1 MAYYDIYI
9 GNKPYTLYIEES
21 PYDAFLYAD
30 VDKVKELAYNAY
42 AQLNIKYNQATEN
55 LEVNIVAF
63 SPQGKYLIDDDSVKV
78 PTLLIPETN
87 NAHRYGCY
95 TSGRMKY
102 KRLER
107 FDKRG
112 GYYKGTDPINPIYD
126 WQYYT
131 SFIVNKD
138 SHNKTFIY
146 PIEQFI
152 DSDGGTIGNSLVGVN
167 HWVGQAFQPSQAYYK
182 IKFNLWGH
190 GRYKKT
196 LSNKVTIYG
205 KDVSYLKDQ
214 I

>member
-42 AQLNIKYNQATEN
+42 AQLNIRYNQVTEN

-63 SPQGKYLIDDDSVKV
+63 SPKGKYLIDDDNVKI

-95 TSGRMKY
+95 ISGRMKN
-102 KRLER
+102 KRKER

-112 GYYKGTDPINPIYD
+112 GYYKGIDPMWD

-138 SHNKTFIY
+138 SHNKTFTY
-146 PIEQFI
+146 PIGQFI
-152 DSDGGTIGNSLVGVN
+152 GVDGTTMGPPSVGVN
-167 HWVGQAFQPSQAYYK
+167 RWVGWAFQPSQAYYK

-196 LSNKVTIYG
+196 LSNKVIIYG